1 MAWSW
6 IERKKQEA
14 GEWTGFLEKGVRLE
28 GKLAIE
34 GTFRIDSEVKASII
48 SRDTLILGEHALVEG
63 DIEGNVVLIA
73 GRFSG
78 KIQVRGRVEI
88 QSRAIVTGEIQ
99 TPCLLVEPGAV
110 FDGQCLVP
118 VVGSELPPLTVSVHY
133 NPIPAETPAQN
144 VATSTL

>member
-6 IERKKQEA
+6 IERKKHEA
-14 GEWTGFLEKGVRLE
+14 GEWTGFIEKGVRLE
-28 GKLAIE
+28 GKLE
-34 GTFRIDSEVKASII
+34 TTGTFRIDSEVKASIV

-78 KIQVRGRVEI
+78 KIQARGRVEI
-88 QSRAIVTGEIQ
+88 QARAIVTGEIQ
-99 TPCLLVEPGAV
+99 TPCLMIEPGAV

-118 VVGSELPPLTVSVHY
+118 VANQDLPPLTILVRYIPITSEAAAASV
-133 NPIPAETPAQN
+133 T
-144 VATSTL
+144 T

>member
-6 IERKKQEA
+6 IERKKHEA

-28 GKLAIE
+28 GKLE
-34 GTFRIDSEVKASII
+34 TTGTFRVDSEVKAAIV

-63 DIEGNVVLIA
+63 DIEGNVILIA

-78 KIQVRGRVEI
+78 KIQARGRVEI
-88 QSRAIVTGEIQ
+88 QARAIVTGEIQ
-99 TPCLLVEPGAV
+99 TPCLMIEPGAV

-118 VVGSELPPLTVSVHY
+118 VTTPDLPPLTITVRY
-133 NPIPAETPAQN
+133 IPLTSEIAVQGA
-144 VATSTL
+144 AT

>member
-6 IERKKQEA
+6 IERKKHEA

-28 GKLAIE
+28 GKLEAG
-34 GTFRIDSEVKASII
+34 GTFRLDSEVKAAIVSH
-48 SRDTLILGEHALVEG
+48 DTLILGEHALVEG

-78 KIQVRGRVEI
+78 KIQARRRVEI
-88 QSRAIVTGEIQ
+88 QARAIVTGEIQ
-99 TPCLLVEPGAV
+99 TPCLMVEPGAV

-118 VVGSELPPLTVSVHY
+118 VATPDLPPLSVPVRY
-133 NPIPAETPAQN
+133 IPITAEVAAQS
-144 VATSTL
+144 VTT

>member
-6 IERKKQEA
+6 IERKKHEA

-28 GKLAIE
+28 GKLEAE
-34 GTFRIDSEVKASII
+34 GTFRVDSEVKAAIV
-48 SRDTLILGEHALVEG
+48 SRDTLILGEHAIVEG

-78 KIQVRGRVEI
+78 KIQARGRVEI
-88 QSRAIVTGEIQ
+88 QARAIVTGEIQ
-99 TPCLLVEPGAV
+99 TPCLMVEPGAV

-118 VVGSELPPLTVSVHY
+118 VTSLDVPPLTIAVRY
-133 NPIPAETPAQN
+133 IPMTTEVPAQG
-144 VATSTL
+144 VAT